1 MAFWLLGTYVS
12 YLNCIFNIL
21 KNVKK
26 KNQTKMLCVH
36 LDVLS
41 VHEVFLR
48 EKTTFLCGLC
58 KSDKIGIKIDI
69 FAPHFFS
76 FLHGPQNV
84 CFS

>member
-1 MAFWLLGTYVS
+1 
-12 YLNCIFNIL
+12 
-21 KNVKK
+21 
-26 KNQTKMLCVH
+26 MLCVH